1 MLKSDFIFKL
11 TKVHPKIYLSLL
23 ETVLTIGVA
32 SNLSSPLAA
41 TYAEPPFD
49 GEKKRKEIL
58 FRASRALILLLLL
71 LLLNCFNTEGQRV
84 LSLCVL
90 QKPFWSQAV
99 RGAKPVL
106 NAAPY

>member
-1 MLKSDFIFKL
+1 M
-11 TKVHPKIYLSLL
+11 HPEINLSF

-32 SNLSSPLAA
+32 SNLSSPVAA

-58 FRASRALILLLLL
+58 FRASRALILLLL